1 VATTLQSVGS
11 MSLASGAGKPG
22 GAGIL
27 QTQLSRYETQLA
39 DWCNCPGGKS
49 PEGKKIIADLQQKAD
64 AVRMQIKQIDDERAR
79 GRDSTRSAP
88 GVMGVSQGC
97 ASSVLGF
104 RLDVY
109 A

>member
-1 VATTLQSVGS
+1 MTLQSV
-11 MSLASGAGKPG
+11 ASTSPQSGVGTPG

-39 DWCNCPGGKS
+39 DWCNCPGGKT
-49 PEGKKIIADLQQKAD
+49 PEGKKIITDLQQKAD
-64 AVRMQIKQIDDERAR
+64 AARMEIKRIDDARAR
-79 GRDSTRSAP
+79 GKDSAP
-88 GVMGVSQGC
+88 SATGVQG
-97 ASSVLGF
+97 APRQSLSSPLGL